1 MADEFESIELEVA
14 EEDILYYIVDDEDNE
29 IGFAILENGEE
40 VEYYYDGSDGS
51 EYESA
56 DAVVEN
62 AEVQEQKPA
71 GETLAEE
78 EVIELEVSEEDIL
91 YYIADE
97 DDNEIGFAILENGEE
112 VGYYYDGSSADDFQV
127 VEVAASAP
135 AASAD
140 AKDKKPA
147 SKTPEKAEEPKER
160 GYLSKMASIAGFHG
174 NKARKKA
181 EVELGK
187 VRGVAE
193 KQVDK
198 AAVAVEEGSKKL
210 KAKKE
215 ETDLGITRE
224 DIAETTA
231 DLNVLAKEGAET
243 AKELKAAYD
252 DIMDSFGVFVP
263 KKIRRR
269 LP

>member
-40 VEYYYDGSDGS
+40 VEYYYDGS
-51 EYESA
+51 
-56 DAVVEN
+56 
-62 AEVQEQKPA
+62 
-71 GETLAEE
+71 
-78 EVIELEVSEEDIL
+78 
-91 YYIADE
+91 
-97 DDNEIGFAILENGEE
+97 
-112 VGYYYDGSSADDFQV
+112 SADDFQV
-127 VEVAASAP
+127 VEVAAATSA
-135 AASAD
+135 ATAD
-140 AKDKKPA
+140 AKDKKPT
-147 SKTPEKAEEPKER
+147 SKAPEKVEEPKER